1 MESIKEKEAVA
12 EFFESNE
19 APAGLAEEQ
28 QRLDEFVRHNA
39 GRKLALVTSGGT
51 TVPLEKNTVR
61 YIDNFSGGNRG
72 ACSAEYPLYPS
83 FNSFHKYFLENGY
96 AVIFLSR
103 VHSLHPYS
111 RYFLLQHKVNHQ
123 PYHFIDF
130 LHLEDS
136 SVSVVPEHQVEVAS
150 LVAKYQVA
158 QKERRLLVV
167 HFVSIHQYLHLLR
180 ACSLALAPIK
190 EKGLIYSAAAVSDFY
205 IPLSQ
210 MAEHK
215 IQSSAHPDGL
225 TLQLQ
230 SVPKMLRSVVADWA
244 PGCFVVSFKLETDET
259 ILTRKATGAL
269 RNYGHQLVI
278 GNLLSTYKDEVH
290 LFTHNSPNLSDDG
303 QKEEE
308 AITIKRVGKDI
319 EAQLVP
325 AVIALHE
332 AHILTQQA

>member
-1 MESIKEKEAVA
+1 MDSSSQEKEAVA

-72 ACSAEYPLYPS
+72 ACSAEYPLYP
-83 FNSFHKYFLENGY
+83 YFLENGY

-130 LHLEDS
+130 LQLEDS

-180 ACSLALAPIK
+180 ACSLALAPAK

-205 IPLSQ
+205 IPLSH

-225 TLQLQ
+225 ALQLQ
-230 SVPKMLRSVVADWA
+230 SVPKMLRSVVEDWA
-244 PGCFVVSFKLETDET
+244 PGCFVVSFK
-259 ILTRKATGAL
+259 
-269 RNYGHQLVI
+269 LVI

-290 LFTHNSPNLSDDG
+290 LFTNNSHNLNADG

-308 AITIKRVGKDI
+308 AITIKRVDKDI